1 MLKMK
6 NLLSVARSLI
16 GCARRPTV
24 FRVLWVLAFIGLC
37 WFCVGAVLDV
47 WILMVLGFVAM
58 MSSFALFAV
67 FDAKDFLDE

>member
-6 NLLSVARSLI
+6 KRLSAARSLI

-24 FRVLWVLAFIGLC
+24 FRVLWMLAFIGLC

-58 MSSFALFAV
+58 LSSFVLFTV
-67 FDAKDFLDE
+67 FDAKRFLDE